1 MRKKLMMAL
10 LAAGVALGAW
20 VETRADFVSGR
31 TPATITFGKKWYE
44 ALADD
49 EGVTCVGWDNFYMGA
64 NVAIPVTVTDADG
77 GSVALTADDITVK
90 PGTYI
95 DYGTPSVI
103 TEAEMWETYGR
114 PLFNVRNSGRRI
126 DLEKDGGV
134 WVYNNWDW
142 EDEAGFTYE
151 LEKGIW
157 PFFDNDYSDGNDVD
171 NWLDAH
177 GDRQWIVIPT
187 GTRPQKGTH
196 TFTVQVSIG
205 ENMAKYPVSFTM
217 SPDQKAT
224 AATVRFNA
232 NGGKV
237 SEYGRVVGLNKA
249 IGALPV
255 PEERRGYTFKGWYTA
270 KTKGTKITAT
280 TKVTKAMTVYA
291 QWTTKKYK
299 VYVDAYGGKVAG
311 AGAYAAGSKVKVTM
325 TPNKNRKFGSWYLD
339 YLDFNGNGQSEERT
353 YWDDLDDEEKSIYMS
368 WKNSMSNFWNP
379 TFTFTM
385 PPCDVHLL
393 CDACTKAEDYPV
405 FEVDP
410 NLWYVE
416 DGGYADVWF
425 ETHSLAS
432 FSANNTIPA
441 GMKLVQDRWGYYTIK
456 VVDASKLPAG
466 VKNVKF
472 TLTTRWGKKATE
484 TLTVV
489 MPNKTQAVDAGAL
502 ALAHLD
508 SHEYYTLKA
517 GVKNQWN
524 ALGIQ
529 ALNGWTLSSVMG
541 IPGLTWDAKNKKMKG
556 VPSKKGLYTA
566 TFTVTKGKTK
576 KVATA
581 NFRIEPLPA
590 SVVGTFYGYTAL
602 PEEYGWDEEAG
613 YYVSSG
619 KKSRKVTVTSGSDGK
634 ITAKVGSNTVKL
646 TGWTLEDGLYKA
658 NYTKNVK
665 KKDNTH
671 NGITTTEFA
680 LSINPDAAYDEDAMS
695 GSFYF
700 YDGWIV
706 PNCIGCKTPAKY
718 LKYTLFDEVFRACK
732 NMAVTSDE
740 AKAIAARYAKLG
752 KQSFIVHK
760 ASSGR
765 GYAYDLYCPN
775 CVPNGDKAKKT
786 VFLKIEK
793 NGKVTLAGT
802 IAGTKI
808 SGTTYLTYERR
819 KYSDEWSEDEYELF
833 EVVARFF
840 IGKFV
845 IEIRGDTEYFIS
857 NGSLDGRVWK
867 K

>member
-10 LAAGVALGAW
+10 LAAGAALGAW

-31 TPATITFGKKWYE
+31 TPAAITFGKKWYE

-49 EGVTCVGWDNFYMGA
+49 EGVTCVGWKNFYMGA
-64 NVAIPVTVTDADG
+64 NVAIPVTVTDVDG

-187 GTRPQKGTH
+187 GTRPQKGLH

-237 SEYGRVVGLNKA
+237 SEYGRVVWLNKA

-255 PEERRGYTFKGWYTA
+255 PEARRGYTFKGWFTA
-270 KTKGTKITAT
+270 KTKGTKITAA

-291 QWTTKKYK
+291 QWTAKKYK
-299 VYVDAYGGKVAG
+299 VTVTAHGGKING
-311 AGAYAAGSKVKVTM
+311 AGSYAVGSKVKLTM
-325 TPNKNRKFGSWYLD
+325 SPAKGRQFSQWVARF
-339 YLDFNGNGQSEERT
+339 DFDGDGEDD
-353 YWDDLDDEEKSIYMS
+353 WDREYSDEEKSI
-368 WKNSMSNFWNP
+368 KDAFWRGKSSISNP
-379 TFTFTM
+379 TLTFTM
-385 PPCDVHLL
+385 PPCDMRFEGW
-393 CDACTKAEDYPV
+393 AITKSEDFAPL
-405 FEVDP
+405 FDFDGP
-410 NLWYVE
+410 NPWYVE
-416 DGGYADVWF
+416 DGGAVDVRLDPI
-425 ETHSLAS
+425 TLAS
-432 FSANNTIPA
+432 FSANKSIPS
-441 GMKLVQDRWGYYTIK
+441 GMKLVRVDDWSYTLQ
-456 VVDASKLPAG
+456 VADASKLPAG
-466 VKNVKF
+466 TKTVTF
-472 TLTTRWGKKATE
+472 TAMSRFGKKS
-484 TLTVV
+484 TLKLRVIL
-489 MPNKTQAVDAGAL
+489 PNKTQAVDAGDL
-502 ALAHLD
+502 ALEHLD

-529 ALNGWTLSSVMG
+529 ALNGWTLSSVTG

-602 PEEYGWDEEAG
+602 PEEYGWDEDVG
-613 YYVSSG
+613 YYVSLG

-718 LKYTLFDEVFRACK
+718 LKYTLFDEVFRARK

-740 AKAIAARYAKLG
+740 AKAIAARYANLG
-752 KQSFIVHK
+752 KQSFIVYK

-765 GYAYDLYCPN
+765 GYAYDLSCPN

-793 NGKVTLAGT
+793 DGKATLAGT

-819 KYSDEWSEDEYELF
+819 KYSDEWSEDEYESF